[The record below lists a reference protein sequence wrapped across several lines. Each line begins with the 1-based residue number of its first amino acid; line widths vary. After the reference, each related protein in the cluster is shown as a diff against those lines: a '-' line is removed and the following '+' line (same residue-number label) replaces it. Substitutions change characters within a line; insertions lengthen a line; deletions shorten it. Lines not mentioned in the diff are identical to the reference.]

1 MSDVNNKPLTMEAD
15 EVVDVDK
22 IMAEFDKESNTR
34 IFKGAFSVII
44 KVAMVLF
51 SLYVMFDG
59 WTGTMEE

>member
-44 KVAMVLF
+44 KQL
-51 SLYVMFDG
+51 
-59 WTGTMEE
+59 